1 LKILNSYIYFR
12 NKDKKQYQMA
22 YLDNTEITVDAILTK
37 KGRQKL
43 ASGQSLN
50 ITKFALGDDEIDY
63 TLYEPAH
70 PKGSAYYDSA
80 IRAIPVT
87 EASPDETQV
96 LRYKLVT
103 LPKGTTQIP
112 TVKLGVPSIS
122 VNQSEGGVGLTPT
135 TSPSGNTNAGYT
147 VVLADQRAGTL
158 TVTRGANGTGT
169 VPVFLGEEIT
179 TTAQVVSGLEFRFTP
194 NPSLTIDISTTLT
207 VYGNETGGSQ
217 TIPVSVIY
225 KATI

>member
-1 LKILNSYIYFR
+1 
-12 NKDKKQYQMA
+12 MA

-43 ASGQSLN
+43 ASGQALN

-80 IRAIPVT
+80 IRAIPIT
-87 EASPDETQV
+87 EATPDETQI

-112 TVKLGVPSIS
+112 IVRLGIPSIG
-122 VNQSEGGVGLTPT
+122 VNQSEGAVAMTPT
-135 TSPSGNTNAGYT
+135 TSPAGNTNAGYT
-147 VVLADQRAGTL
+147 MVLADQNAGTL
-158 TVTRGANGTGT
+158 TVTRGATATGT
-169 VPVFLGEEIT
+169 IPVFLGEEVS
-179 TTAQVVSGLEFRFTP
+179 TTAQVVTGLEFKFTP
-194 NPSLTIDISTTLT
+194 NPSLTYDVATTIT

-217 TIPVSVIY
+217 TIPVTVTY
-225 KATI
+225 QA

>member
-1 LKILNSYIYFR
+1 
-12 NKDKKQYQMA
+12 MA

-50 ITKFALGDDEIDY
+50 ISKFALGDDEIDY

-87 EASPDETQV
+87 EASPDETQI

-112 TVKLGVPSIS
+112 IVRLGVPSIG
-122 VNQSEGGVGLTPT
+122 VNQLEGGVGLTPT
-135 TSPSGNTNAGYT
+135 TSPAGNASAGYT
-147 VVLADQRAGTL
+147 VVLTDQRAGTI
-158 TVTRGANGTGT
+158 TVTRGASAVGS

-194 NPSLTIDISTTLT
+194 NPNLTIDVSTTLT

-217 TIPVSVIY
+217 TIPVTVTY
-225 KATI
+225 KA

>member
-1 LKILNSYIYFR
+1 
-12 NKDKKQYQMA
+12 MG
-22 YLDNTEITVDAILTK
+22 YLDNTSITVDAILTK

-50 ITKFALGDDEIDY
+50 ISKFALGDDEIDY

-80 IRAIPVT
+80 IKAIPIM

-112 TVKLGVPSIS
+112 VVALGIS
-122 VNQSEGGVGLTPT
+122 AVGVFQDEGQVALSPT
-135 TSPSGNTNAGYT
+135 TSPQGNTNAGYT

-158 TVTRGANGTGT
+158 SVTQGASAAGS

-179 TTAQVVSGLEFRFTP
+179 TTAQVVSGLGFTFTP
-194 NPSLTIDISTTLT
+194 NPSLTSNVSSTIT

-217 TIPVSVIY
+217 TIPV
-225 KATI
+225 TITYRA

>member
-1 LKILNSYIYFR
+1 
-12 NKDKKQYQMA
+12 MA

-43 ASGQSLN
+43 ASGQSLS

-87 EASPDETQV
+87 EATPDETQI

-112 TVKLGVPSIS
+112 IVKLGITAIS
-122 VNQSEGGVGLTPT
+122 VNQTEGGVSLSPT
-135 TSPSGNTNAGYT
+135 TSPAGNTNAGYT

-158 TVTRGANGTGT
+158 TVTNGTTGTGT

-194 NPSLTIDISTTLT
+194 NPNLTIDVATTLT
-207 VYGNETGGSQ
+207 VYGNDTGGSE
-217 TIPVSVIY
+217 TIPVTVIY
-225 KATI
+225 KQRI

>member
-1 LKILNSYIYFR
+1 
-12 NKDKKQYQMA
+12 MG
-22 YLDNTEITVDAILTK
+22 YLDNTSITVDAILTK

-43 ASGQSLN
+43 ASGQSLT
-50 ITKFALGDDEIDY
+50 ISKFALGDDEIDY

-80 IRAIPVT
+80 IKAIPIM

-112 TVKLGVPSIS
+112 LVALGIS
-122 VNQSEGGVGLTPT
+122 AVGVYQDEGQVALSPT
-135 TSPSGNTNAGYT
+135 TSPQGNTNAGYT

-158 TVTRGANGTGT
+158 SVTQGASAAGS

-179 TTAQVVSGLEFRFTP
+179 TTAQVVSGLAFTFTP
-194 NPSLTIDISTTLT
+194 NPALTTNVSSTVT

-217 TIPVSVIY
+217 TIPV
-225 KATI
+225 TITYRA

>member
-1 LKILNSYIYFR
+1 
-12 NKDKKQYQMA
+12 MG

-80 IRAIPVT
+80 ITAIPVT

-122 VNQSEGGVGLTPT
+122 VTQLEGGVGLTPT
-135 TSPSGNTNAGYT
+135 TSPAGNTNAGYT
-147 VVLADQRAGTL
+147 MVLADQRAGTL
-158 TVTRGANGTGT
+158 TVTRGATGTGT

-179 TTAQVVSGLEFRFTP
+179 TTAQVLSGLEFRFTP
-194 NPSLTIDISTTLT
+194 NPNLTIDIATTLT

-217 TIPVSVIY
+217 TIPVTVTY
-225 KATI
+225 KATV

>member
-1 LKILNSYIYFR
+1 
-12 NKDKKQYQMA
+12 MA

-43 ASGQSLN
+43 ASGQSLS

-103 LPKGTTQIP
+103 LPKGTTKIP
-112 TVKLGVPSIS
+112 TVKLGYPSIS
-122 VNQSEGGVGLTPT
+122 VNQSEGGVPLGPT
-135 TSPSGNTNAGYT
+135 TQPAGNANAGYT
-147 VVLADQRAGTL
+147 LVLADQRAGTI
-158 TVTRGANGTGT
+158 TVTQAATGTGT

-179 TTAQVVSGLEFRFTP
+179 TTAQVVSGKAFRFTP

-217 TIPVSVIY
+217 TIPVTVIY
-225 KATI
+225 KPIV

>member
-1 LKILNSYIYFR
+1 
-12 NKDKKQYQMA
+12 MA

-43 ASGQSLN
+43 ASGQALN

-87 EASPDETQV
+87 EATPDETQI

-112 TVKLGVPSIS
+112 LVKLGIPSIGVTQLEGS
-122 VNQSEGGVGLTPT
+122 VSMTPT

-147 VVLADQRAGTL
+147 MVLADQNAGTL
-158 TVTRGANGTGT
+158 TVTRGATAGGT
-169 VPVFLGEEIT
+169 VPVFLGEEISS
-179 TTAQVVSGLEFRFTP
+179 TAQVVSGLEFRFTP
-194 NPSLTIDISTTLT
+194 NSSLTIDISTTIT

-217 TIPVSVIY
+217 TIPVTVTY
-225 KATI
+225 QA

>member
-1 LKILNSYIYFR
+1 
-12 NKDKKQYQMA
+12 MA

-43 ASGQSLN
+43 ASGQSLS

-70 PKGSAYYDSA
+70 PRGSSYYDSA
-80 IRAIPVT
+80 IRAIPIT

-112 TVKLGVPSIS
+112 TVKLGYDAIS
-122 VNQSEGGVGLTPT
+122 ATQLEGGVPLGPT
-135 TSPSGNTNAGYT
+135 TQPAGNGTAGYT
-147 VVLADQRAGTL
+147 VVLADQRAGTI
-158 TVTRGANGTGT
+158 TVTESATTSGT

-179 TTAQVVSGLEFRFTP
+179 TTAQVVSGNRFTFTP
-194 NPSLTIDISTTLT
+194 NPNLTIDISTTLT

-217 TIPVSVIY
+217 TIPVRITY
-225 KATI
+225 KA

>member
-1 LKILNSYIYFR
+1 
-12 NKDKKQYQMA
+12 MA

-87 EASPDETQV
+87 EASPDETQI

-112 TVKLGVPSIS
+112 IVRLGVPSIG
-122 VNQSEGGVGLTPT
+122 VNQLEGGVGLTPT
-135 TSPSGNTNAGYT
+135 TSPAGNASAGYT
-147 VVLADQRAGTL
+147 VVLTDQRAGTI
-158 TVTRGANGTGT
+158 TVTRGASAVGS

-194 NPSLTIDISTTLT
+194 NPNLTIDVSTTLT

-217 TIPVSVIY
+217 TIPVTVTY
-225 KATI
+225 KA

>member
-1 LKILNSYIYFR
+1 MGYLN
-12 NKDKKQYQMA
+12 
-22 YLDNTEITVDAILTK
+22 NTSITVDAILTK

-50 ITKFALGDDEIDY
+50 ISKFALGDDEIDY

-80 IRAIPVT
+80 IKAIPIL

-112 TVKLGVPSIS
+112 IVSLGIPSIG
-122 VNQSEGGVGLTPT
+122 VFQNEGQVSLSPT
-135 TSPSGNTNAGYT
+135 TSPAGNTNAGYT

-158 TVTRGANGTGT
+158 SVSQGAAGAGT

-179 TTAQVVSGLEFRFTP
+179 TTAQVVNGLSFAFTP
-194 NPSLTIDISTTLT
+194 NPSLTTNISTTIT

-217 TIPVSVIY
+217 TIPVTVTY
-225 KATI
+225 RA

>member
-1 LKILNSYIYFR
+1 
-12 NKDKKQYQMA
+12 MA
-22 YLDNTEITVDAILTK
+22 YLDNSEITVDAILTK

-80 IRAIPVT
+80 IRAIPIT

-103 LPKGTTQIP
+103 LAKGTTQIP
-112 TVKLGVPSIS
+112 KVSLKIPAITA
-122 VNQSEGGVGLTPT
+122 NQTEGGLGLTPT
-135 TSPSGNTNAGYT
+135 TTPPANGAAGYT
-147 VVLADQRAGTL
+147 MILTDSRAGTI
-158 TVTRGANGTGT
+158 TVTKGATAVGS

-179 TTAQVVSGLEFRFTP
+179 TTAQVASGLEFRFTP
-194 NPSLTIDISTTLT
+194 NPNLTMDIATTIT

-217 TIPVSVIY
+217 TIPVTVTY
-225 KATI
+225 KA

>member
-1 LKILNSYIYFR
+1 
-12 NKDKKQYQMA
+12 MG
-22 YLDNTEITVDAILTK
+22 YLDNTSITVDAILTK

-50 ITKFALGDDEIDY
+50 ISKFALGDDEIDY

-80 IRAIPVT
+80 IKAIPIM

-112 TVKLGVPSIS
+112 IVALGIS
-122 VNQSEGGVGLTPT
+122 AVGVFQDEGQVALSPT
-135 TSPSGNTNAGYT
+135 TSPQGNTNAGYT

-158 TVTRGANGTGT
+158 SVTQGASAAGS

-179 TTAQVVSGLEFRFTP
+179 TTAQVVSGLGFTFTP
-194 NPSLTIDISTTLT
+194 NPSLTSNVSSTIT

-217 TIPVSVIY
+217 TIPV
-225 KATI
+225 TITYRA

>member
-1 LKILNSYIYFR
+1 
-12 NKDKKQYQMA
+12 MA

-87 EASPDETQV
+87 EATPDETQI

-112 TVKLGVPSIS
+112 IVKLGVTAIS
-122 VNQSEGGVGLTPT
+122 VNQTEGGVSLSPT
-135 TSPSGNTNAGYT
+135 TSPAGNTNAGYT

-158 TVTRGANGTGT
+158 TVTNGTTGTGT

-194 NPSLTIDISTTLT
+194 NPNLTIDVATTLT
-207 VYGNETGGSQ
+207 VYGNDTGGSE
-217 TIPVSVIY
+217 TIPVTVTY
-225 KATI
+225 KQRI

>member
-1 LKILNSYIYFR
+1 
-12 NKDKKQYQMA
+12 MA

-80 IRAIPVT
+80 IRAIPIT

-112 TVKLGVPSIS
+112 TVKLGVPQI
-122 VNQSEGGVGLTPT
+122 NATQLEGGVGLTPT
-135 TSPSGNTNAGYT
+135 TSPNGNQNAGYT
-147 VVLADQRAGTL
+147 MVLADQRAGTL
-158 TVTRGANGTGT
+158 TVTVAAGSGTT
-169 VPVFLGEEIT
+169 NIFLGDEIT

-194 NPSLTIDISTTLT
+194 NPNLTIDVSTTIT
-207 VYGNETGGSQ
+207 VFGNETGGSQ
-217 TIPVSVIY
+217 TIPVIITYKQSV
-225 KATI
+225 